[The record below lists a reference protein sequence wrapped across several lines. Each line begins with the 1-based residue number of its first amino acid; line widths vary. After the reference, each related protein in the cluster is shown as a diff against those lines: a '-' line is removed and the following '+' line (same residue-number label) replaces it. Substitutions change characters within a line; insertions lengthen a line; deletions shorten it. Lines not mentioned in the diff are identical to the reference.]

1 MKIPT
6 LSQNLDPVLRK
17 MDRCIETVIVIGIL
31 SFTLLVCCSCGST
44 KVATQLVRDVR
55 VDTVYLSNV
64 QYDSIYIYQDHVS
77 EHHLGTLP
85 VTDSSGKYLNT
96 PIRTD
101 TLYIKDKS
109 IEYRYKMLRDTI
121 YKTQVDSIPYQVT
134 ITEVKEIT
142 RPLTWYD
149 HLSRAILWLNI
160 GFVFLIII
168 RLIRKTKLK

>member
-64 QYDSIYIYQDHVS
+64 QYDSIYIFQERTSDYHMNPLNPLKPS
-77 EHHLGTLP
+77 E
-85 VTDSSGKYLNT
+85 
-96 PIRTD
+96 TD
-101 TLYIKDKS
+101 TVFIKDVS
-109 IEYRYKMLRDTI
+109 VEYRYKLLRDTI
-121 YKTQVDSIPYQVT
+121 KVVQRDSIPYEVT
-134 ITEVKEIT
+134 ITETKEIQ

-149 HLSRAILWLNI
+149 HLCRAITLAIAIALVAYLAYKSRRLFLYI
-160 GFVFLIII
+160 LKVF
-168 RLIRKTKLK
+168 K